1 MKQLKFSYKFYVSRE
16 CNSRVI
22 ILDGSFVCLIDDKVT
37 EAEIREI
44 TDQQRDRVMDELEKS
59 NEKSNDEYLAFDKYC
74 LRKDSIVG
82 FSIKAKIKEE
92 DSKKPVDAAQ

>member
-1 MKQLKFSYKFYVSRE
+1 MKPLKFSYEFYVSRE

-22 ILDGSFVCLIDDKVT
+22 TLDDSFVCLIDDKVT

-44 TDQQRDRVMDELEKS
+44 TDQQRDRVMDELAKTD
-59 NEKSNDEYLAFDKYC
+59 DEYLAFDKYC

-92 DSKKPVDAAQ
+92 ANKEPKAAQ

>member
-1 MKQLKFSYKFYVSRE
+1 MKPLKFSYEFYVSRE

-22 ILDGSFVCLIDDKVT
+22 TLDGSFVCLIDGKFT
-37 EAEIREI
+37 EAEISEI
-44 TDQQRDRVMDELEKS
+44 TDQQRDRVMDELEKTD
-59 NEKSNDEYLAFDKYC
+59 DEYLAFDKYC

-92 DSKKPVDAAQ
+92 ANKEPKAAQ

>member
-1 MKQLKFSYKFYVSRE
+1 MKPLKFSYEFYVSRE

-22 ILDGSFVCLIDDKVT
+22 ILDGSFVCLIDDKFT

-44 TDQQRDRVMDELEKS
+44 TDQQRDRVMDELAKTD
-59 NEKSNDEYLAFDKYC
+59 DEYLAFDKYC

-82 FSIKAKIKEE
+82 FSIKAKIKEDNNKE
-92 DSKKPVDAAQ
+92 PKAAQ

>member
-1 MKQLKFSYKFYVSRE
+1 MKPLKFSYNFYVSRE

-44 TDQQRDRVMDELEKS
+44 TDQQRDRVMDELAKTD
-59 NEKSNDEYLAFDKYC
+59 DEYLAFDKYC

-92 DSKKPVDAAQ
+92 ADKEPKAAQ

>member
-1 MKQLKFSYKFYVSRE
+1 MKPLKFSYEFYVSRE

-22 ILDGSFVCLIDDKVT
+22 TLDGSFVCLIDDKVT

-44 TDQQRDRVMDELEKS
+44 TDQQRDRVMDELAKTD
-59 NEKSNDEYLAFDKYC
+59 DEYLAFDKYC
-74 LRKDSIVG
+74 LRKDSVVG

-92 DSKKPVDAAQ
+92 DDEEPDAAQ